1 MKKLLCILLC
11 ALVLCGTMG
20 VGLTAAAAP
29 VQAAGIVTDLLL
41 KPLTDFIAQYDLANL
56 TRAQADLLAGILGTL
71 KALGI
76 DYTAILEPILALLP
90 AWVKDLLAAAGL
102 LDGGGTLAANPLK
115 PLLDFLA
122 GVDLENLTEAQLNLL
137 IATLNGLKLL
147 GIDYKPALDA
157 LRPILPFAVKAALHD
172 AGLMEYPIWERD
184 FMWYLIVR
192 YLLFGWLWMDMI

>member
-11 ALVLCGTMG
+11 ALVLCGTCAA
-20 VGLTAAAAP
+20 GLTAAAAP

-102 LDGGGTLAANPLK
+102 LDVTGALAANPLG

-122 GVDLENLTEAQLNLL
+122 GVELESLTEAQLNLL
-137 IATLNGLKLL
+137 ILTLNGLKAL
-147 GIDYKPALDA
+147 GVDYASILTP
-157 LRPILPFAVKAALHD
+157 LRPVLPFAVKAALHD
-172 AGLMEYPIWERD
+172 AGLMSYPIWERD
-184 FMWYLIVR
+184 FMWYLIVK